1 VERPY
6 SSTDIESAV
15 NKLVDAERD
24 RRAAQEDLD
33 RFKEDN
39 APPNP
44 PGEFPNLRPLIEY
57 DSSRRSYKTGIERRE
72 LALRKAEQLYKESAG
87 KLHDVLPEDVPLH
100 HEHSGFAYVIVNR
113 QGEVI
118 ITEMTRLKD
127 HHGASESPGPSD
139 TVGNRRRRRR
149 PSAGH

>member
-44 PGEFPNLRPLIEY
+44 PEEFPNLRPLIEY

-72 LALRKAEQLYKESAG
+72 RALGIAEQLYKEAAD

-127 HHGASESPGPSD
+127 HHGASEGPGPSD